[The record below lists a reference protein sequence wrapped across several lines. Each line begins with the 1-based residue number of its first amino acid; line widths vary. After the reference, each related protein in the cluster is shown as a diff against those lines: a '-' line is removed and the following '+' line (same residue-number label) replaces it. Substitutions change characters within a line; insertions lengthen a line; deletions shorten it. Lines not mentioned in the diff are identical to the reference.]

1 MVSVLSRIFGMHN
14 LELAEDVVQEAF
26 VKAMQEW
33 AFRGIPD
40 NPSGWLMR
48 VARNQAI
55 DVIRRQKHTTEF
67 SPDIS
72 PLLKSEYTIS
82 TIEQFFLDSEIEDS
96 QLRMIFACC
105 HPELEPEVQIA
116 FTLKNISGL
125 STPEIAKALLS
136 SEDAIQKRLYRA
148 KNLIREK
155 NIQLDIPVRNQ
166 LSARLET
173 VLAIIYLIFNEGYN
187 SSQEDM
193 LIRKDLC
200 VEAVRLAY
208 LLSNHS
214 LGRSADTYA
223 LLALMCFHSS
233 RFASRVDEEGKIIL
247 LSEQNREGWDMELI
261 QMGFNF
267 MGMGATGDKIG
278 SYHIEAAIAAEHC
291 RAKNIESTNWEY
303 LLSMYDLLLQSKDTP
318 VVRLNRAVVINKL
331 KGAQTAIDEILQIK
345 TLEKLLK
352 TNYIFS
358 AVLGELYMQLH
369 LNDKARE
376 YLSIAQQL
384 TSSNLEKSLMQSKIN
399 SLGENAK
406 SGEYN

>member
-14 LELAEDVVQEAF
+14 LEMAEDVVQEAF
-26 VKAMQEW
+26 IKAMNEW

-55 DVIRRQKHTTEF
+55 DMIRRQKHTTEF

-72 PLLKSEYTIS
+72 PLLKSEYTIG

-105 HPELEPEVQIA
+105 HPDLEPEVQIA

-136 SEDAIQKRLYRA
+136 TDEAIQKRLYRA
-148 KNLIREK
+148 KNLIKEK
-155 NIQLDIPVRNQ
+155 NIQLDIPAGNQ

-173 VLAIIYLIFNEGYN
+173 VLSIIYLIFNEGYN

-193 LIRKDLC
+193 LIRNELC

-208 LLSNHS
+208 ILSNHP
-214 LGRSADTYA
+214 LGRSPSTFA

-233 RFASRVDEEGKIIL
+233 RFASRVDEKGEIVL
-247 LSEQNREGWDMELI
+247 LGEQNREGWDKELI
-261 QMGFNF
+261 QLGFSFLNQS
-267 MGMGATGDKIG
+267 ADGDKL
-278 SYHIEAAIAAEHC
+278 SPYHIEAAIAAEHC
-291 RAKNIESTNWEY
+291 HAENIEATNWET
-303 LLSMYDLLLQSKDTP
+303 LLQLYNLLLQHKDTP
-318 VVRLNRAVVINKL
+318 IVRLNRAVITNKIN
-331 KGAQTAIDEILQIK
+331 GPQIAIEEILEIK
-345 TLEKLLK
+345 NLEKLLK

-369 LNDKARE
+369 NNEKAIG
-376 YLSIAQQL
+376 YLSLAQKL
-384 TSSNLEKSLMQSKIN
+384 TSSNLEKSLIQSKIN
-399 SLGENAK
+399 SLGNKDNAGK
-406 SGEYN
+406 LN

>member
-1 MVSVLSRIFGMHN
+1 M
-14 LELAEDVVQEAF
+14 AEDVVQEAF
-26 VKAMQEW
+26 IKAMQEW

-72 PLLKSEYTIS
+72 PLLKSEYTIG

-105 HPELEPEVQIA
+105 HPDLEPEVQIA

-125 STPEIAKALLS
+125 STAEIAKALLS
-136 SEDAIQKRLYRA
+136 TDEAIQKRLYRA
-148 KNLIREK
+148 KNLIKEK
-155 NIQLDIPVRNQ
+155 NIQLDIPAGNQ

-173 VLAIIYLIFNEGYN
+173 VLSIIYLIFNEGYN

-193 LIRKDLC
+193 LIRNELC
-200 VEAVRLAY
+200 VEAMRLAY
-208 LLSNHS
+208 ILSNHP
-214 LGRSADTYA
+214 LGRSPSTFA

-233 RFASRVDEEGKIIL
+233 RFASRVDEKGEIIL
-247 LSEQNREGWDMELI
+247 LSEQNREGWDKELI
-261 QMGFNF
+261 QLGFNF
-267 MGMGATGDKIG
+267 LNQSAAGDHL
-278 SYHIEAAIAAEHC
+278 SPYHIEAAIAAEHC
-291 RAKNIESTNWEY
+291 HAETIEATNWET
-303 LLSMYDLLLQSKDTP
+303 LLQLYNLLLQHKDTP
-318 VVRLNRAVVINKL
+318 IVRLNRAVITNKINGPL
-331 KGAQTAIDEILQIK
+331 AAIEEILQIK
-345 TLEKLLK
+345 NLEKLLK

-369 LNDKARE
+369 NTEKAKG
-376 YLSIAQQL
+376 YLSLAQKL
-384 TSSNLEKSLMQSKIN
+384 TSSNLEKSLIQSKIN
-399 SLGENAK
+399 SLENENTGK
-406 SGEYN
+406 LN

>member
-14 LELAEDVVQEAF
+14 LEMAEDVVQEAF
-26 VKAMQEW
+26 IKAMQEW

-72 PLLKSEYTIS
+72 PLLKSEYTIG

-105 HPELEPEVQIA
+105 HPDLEPEVQIA

-125 STPEIAKALLS
+125 STAEIAKALLS
-136 SEDAIQKRLYRA
+136 TDEAIQKRLYRA
-148 KNLIREK
+148 KNLIKEK
-155 NIQLDIPVRNQ
+155 NIQLDIPAGNQ

-173 VLAIIYLIFNEGYN
+173 VLSIIYLIFNEGYN

-193 LIRKDLC
+193 LIRNELC
-200 VEAVRLAY
+200 VEAMRLAY
-208 LLSNHS
+208 ILSNHP
-214 LGRSADTYA
+214 LGRSPSTFA

-233 RFASRVDEEGKIIL
+233 RFASRVDEKGEIIL
-247 LSEQNREGWDMELI
+247 LSEQNREGWDKELI
-261 QMGFNF
+261 QLGFNF
-267 MGMGATGDKIG
+267 LNQSAAGDHL
-278 SYHIEAAIAAEHC
+278 SPYHIEAAIAAEHC
-291 RAKNIESTNWEY
+291 HAETIEATNWET
-303 LLSMYDLLLQSKDTP
+303 LLQLYNLLLQHKDTP
-318 VVRLNRAVVINKL
+318 IVRLNRAVITNKINGPL
-331 KGAQTAIDEILQIK
+331 AAIEEILQIK
-345 TLEKLLK
+345 NLEKLLK

-369 LNDKARE
+369 NTEKAKG
-376 YLSIAQQL
+376 YLSLAQKL
-384 TSSNLEKSLMQSKIN
+384 TSSNLEKSLIQSKIN
-399 SLGENAK
+399 SLENENTGK
-406 SGEYN
+406 LN